1 MSILLGGM
9 TFEAYASTGWVFSD
23 LTDWLTVTDAK
34 GGLSGR
40 PIAHGS
46 FDPGEWLRESASPSF
61 RVAYVGADSVD
72 ALRALQRLRAIGVS
86 KSLIPMTVDLGD
98 GAMTRNVRVQSIDVP
113 DTHGRSSV
121 SATVYTQAADPLLYG
136 VEVSGV
142 TGVPTAGVGIA
153 DPIID
158 PFQEGAPGNPGRVE
172 LTNVGTAPTTVRITV
187 AGGLSGGVQILVVE
201 TGEVL
206 RMERLIPDGST
217 VTFDSR
223 TGRAKLDGQSDVTG
237 FMTVDQWPQI
247 PAGSTRTFQFMPQG
261 TQSGTPTMRV
271 AANPAYL

>member
-1 MSILLGGM
+1 MTITVGGH
-9 TFEAYASTGWVFSD
+9 TFQPDASSGWVYTS
-23 LTDWLTVTDAK
+23 LIDWLSVTDVK
-34 GGLSGR
+34 GGLEGR
-40 PIAHGS
+40 PLSHGS
-46 FDPGEWLRESASPSF
+46 FNPGEWLRESATPSF
-61 RVAYVGADSVD
+61 VAYYLGDDHTEALAALT
-72 ALRALQRLRAIGVS
+72 ALRGIAIS
-86 KSLIPMTVDLGD
+86 RNLIPMSVDLGD
-98 GAMTRNVRVQSIDVP
+98 GTFTRLVRVQSIDTA
-113 DTHGRSSV
+113 DTLGQSEVSV
-121 SATVYTQAADPLLYG
+121 VVYLEAPDPLLYG
-136 VEVSGV
+136 AEISGV

-206 RMERLIPDGST
+206 RMDRLIPDGST

-247 PAGSTRTFQFMPQG
+247 PAGSTRTFQFLPQG